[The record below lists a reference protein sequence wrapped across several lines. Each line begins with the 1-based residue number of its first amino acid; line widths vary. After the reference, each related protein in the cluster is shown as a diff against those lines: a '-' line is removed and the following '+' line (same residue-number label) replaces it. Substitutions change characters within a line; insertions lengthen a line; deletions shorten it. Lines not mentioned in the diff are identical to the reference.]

1 MSLLQTIKSDSLAA
15 RKSRNTAAATALTTL
30 MGELET
36 FGKNAGREV
45 TDADVVAF
53 IKKTIKN
60 LDETIRVASAHGNH
74 TTAERLND
82 ELKLF
87 EKYLPKQLSGDELED
102 LIDTLIA
109 GGLTSVGDVMKALKT
124 NHNGTYDGGTA
135 SMILK
140 QRFAK

>member
-15 RKSRNTAAATALTTL
+15 RKSRDTATATALTTL
-30 MGELET
+30 IGELET
-36 FGKNAGREV
+36 AAKNSGHEPSDAEV
-45 TDADVVAF
+45 IAA

-60 LDETIRVASAHGNH
+60 LDESIRVASAHGNH

-102 LIDTLIA
+102 IIDLAIA
-109 GGLTSVGDVMKALKT
+109 SGAKSVGDVMKLLKT
-124 NHNGTYDGGTA
+124 SHAGLYDGALA
-135 SMILK
+135 STILK
-140 QRFAK
+140 TKFAK